1 MSRKNYS
8 IQFVSF
14 GSLYS
19 DSGHRKKAKIED
31 GGDETEGED
40 EDLPEESKEQGIIG
54 GEK

>member
-19 DSGHRKKAKIED
+19 DSGHRKKSKIED